1 MKQSPKKSLTLK
13 TINKSNIW
21 DVQENDIF
29 RMWSLAEKDAEIKD
43 NARHYTDIISSAFDI
58 EILKIDKPEIRTKFE
73 ERGFKIGQIKLDEST
88 KNTWAI
94 KKRPILR
101 VTDLTYENIRHI
113 SAAKLLEVIDRNFGG
128 GWESLSQSIRD
139 IIESGFDISTS
150 TLPKDCVHSGMY
162 NKKIA
167 DGFEVLE
174 IPKGNWVESI
184 FAKDKPEVERPRLK
198 IEKRDEDEL
207 PEDDHI
213 EEDEDEVQEEPNF
226 DEALDEDTYR
236 TTFDLGTDPN
246 VDAGDLSDFSE
257 DDE

>member
-1 MKQSPKKSLTLK
+1 MKQSSKKTLTLK

-29 RMWSLAEKDAEIKD
+29 RMWQSAEKDADIKD
-43 NARHYTDIISSAFDI
+43 NTRHYTDIISSAFDI
-58 EILKIDKPEIRTKFE
+58 EILKIDKPEIRKKFE
-73 ERGFKIGQIKLDEST
+73 ERGFKIGQIKFDDNN
-88 KNTWAI
+88 KVTWAV

-139 IIESGFDISTS
+139 IIESGFDVSTS

-162 NKKIA
+162 QRKVA

-174 IPKGNWVESI
+174 ISKGNWVESI
-184 FAKDKPEVERPRLK
+184 FAKEKPEMERPKLK
-198 IEKRDEDEL
+198 IEKRDEDEI
-207 PEDDHI
+207 PDDEHI
-213 EEDEDEVQEEPNF
+213 EEDEEEQEEEPNF
-226 DEALDEDTYR
+226 DDSIDEDTYR
-236 TTFDLGTDPN
+236 TTFDIGADPN
-246 VDAGDLSDFSE
+246 GEAEEISDL
-257 DDE
+257 DEEE

>member
-128 GWESLSQSIRD
+128 
-139 IIESGFDISTS
+139 
-150 TLPKDCVHSGMY
+150 
-162 NKKIA
+162 
-167 DGFEVLE
+167 
-174 IPKGNWVESI
+174 
-184 FAKDKPEVERPRLK
+184 
-198 IEKRDEDEL
+198 
-207 PEDDHI
+207 
-213 EEDEDEVQEEPNF
+213 
-226 DEALDEDTYR
+226 
-236 TTFDLGTDPN
+236 
-246 VDAGDLSDFSE
+246 
-257 DDE
+257 